1 MKYSELLVNTRREK
15 GKDTESINADLLT
28 RASFVDRVMAGVY
41 TYLPLGLRVLNKIE
55 NIIRDE
61 MNKAGGQ
68 ELLMP
73 ALHPAENWKRTGRWE
88 TEDNLFR
95 FTSYYSKNELAL
107 GPTHEE
113 IVMPLMKKFI
123 SSYRDLPKYVYQIQD
138 KFRDEKRAKGGLL
151 RGREFIMK
159 DLYSFH
165 TDEADLDRYYEVMKQ
180 SYVNIYNRAG
190 IGDKTYITFASGG
203 SFSKF
208 SHEYQTESLSGE
220 DTIFLCE
227 KCKVAINKEVLEFQ
241 KNCPECGNEKLREV
255 KAIEVGNIFK
265 NMTKYTEPFEVK
277 YTDESGKERPVLTG
291 CYGIGLGRLMAA
303 IVEVSHDERGIVW
316 PLTVAP
322 FAVSLVHLG
331 GDKPFAEAQK
341 VYDKLQTAGIE
352 VLWDDR
358 NESVGTKL
366 ADCDLIGNPL
376 RVIVSDK
383 TLLAGSAEIKL
394 RSEEGSQLVKLS
406 ALKSTIEKVLLDAK

>member
-406 ALKSTIEKVLLDAK
+406 ALESTIEKVLLDAK

>member
-28 RASFVDRVMAGVY
+28 RASFVDQVMAGVY